1 VRDKL
6 ADASVLFYIGE
17 MIFDKGHYS
26 EASEWFQQA
35 LEQAPEH
42 ESARIG
48 LSLCYLQQAK
58 MSMEDALISLNDAH
72 AHSPLQE
79 DIGAIRKSISLLNRT
94 PWHTQWSF
102 RQNEGR
108 SSK

>member
-1 VRDKL
+1 
-6 ADASVLFYIGE
+6 

-35 LEQAPEH
+35 LEQEPEH

-58 MSMEDALISLNDAH
+58 LSMEDALQSLKDAH
-72 AHSPLQE
+72 AHGPLQE
-79 DIGAIRKSISLLNRT
+79 DIGAIRKSITLLNRT
-94 PWHTQWSF
+94 SWHTQWSF
-102 RQNEGR
+102 RQSEGR
-108 SSK
+108 SSL

>member
-1 VRDKL
+1 
-6 ADASVLFYIGE
+6 

-35 LEQAPEH
+35 LEQEPEH

-58 MSMEDALISLNDAH
+58 LSMEDALQSLNDPPVH
-72 AHSPLQE
+72 GPFQE
-79 DIGAIRKSISLLNRT
+79 DIRAIRKSISLLNRT
-94 PWHTQWSF
+94 PWHTKWSF
-102 RQNEGR
+102 RQIEGR
-108 SSK
+108 SSL